1 MTAQFSS
8 RMRRVW
14 FKLDSRTLELAG
26 AGGIIGVLVGVAI
39 GTSHAMGLILIG
51 LGTSIF
57 ASVLVGGIALG
68 RDQFMQQLLGDGVQD
83 VFVNRNTRFEDT
95 FWTDLIREARSHFR
109 VLGTA
114 NHGYIADPAVAEASA
129 RDFTDAIVKHDVK
142 VEFLWLNP
150 DSDLAPVRER
160 EEHRTTRLDT
170 CNAILFFWKLRE
182 ELAHPRQQERLIL
195 KEYNATPSCGVTWVD
210 DLMIVT
216 QYMAGNPNLRSPGMV
231 LGKSHAWLDR
241 PIERLLHKAPRYPPI
256 TNRYIGNFDAIRQG
270 ATPISSERIREIE
283 QKQSQLDQDR
293 GDLKSEAELRKE
305 LSPEET
311 GST

>member
-1 MTAQFSS
+1 MTARFSS
-8 RMRRVW
+8 RIRRVW

-26 AGGIIGVLVGVAI
+26 AGGVILVVVGVAI
-39 GTSHAMGLILIG
+39 GTNHAVGLILVG
-51 LGTSIF
+51 LGTSVI

-83 VFVNRNTRFEDT
+83 VFVDRNARFEDN
-95 FWTDLIREARSHFR
+95 FWNELIREARSHIR

-114 NHGYIADPAVAEASA
+114 NHGYISDPAVADASA

-142 VEFLWLNP
+142 LEFLWLNP

-170 CNAILFFWKLRE
+170 CNAILFFWKLRK
-182 ELAHPRQQERLIL
+182 ELANPRQQERLIL
-195 KEYNATPSCGVTWVD
+195 KEYDATPSCGVTWVD

-241 PIERLLHKAPRYPPI
+241 PIERLLRKAPRFPPI
-256 TNRYIGNFDAIRQG
+256 TNRYIGNFNAIRQG
-270 ATPISSERIREIE
+270 ATPISPERILAIE
-283 QKQSQLDQDR
+283 QKQSKLDQNR
-293 GDLKSEAELRKE
+293 GDLKSEGELRKE
-305 LSPEET
+305 LPPEET